1 MEIRR
6 FKGND
11 MREGMQQ
18 VRSCLG
24 DEAIILSTRSV
35 GDQIEILASTES
47 DVLAIAKEEHFPKPV
62 VESEE
67 TQNTESDR
75 SSQFLGEEK
84 LAHLETEIVELKN
97 MLCQELGR
105 LQRFPEPVSGHPDS
119 LVTRLVNTGMSHSYA
134 QELTATWRPKP
145 TTMGQLGGRLAAMIS
160 SCDEECVTES
170 GIHAFVGASGAGKT
184 TTVAKLAARYAL
196 KYDRKDI
203 VLISTDRFKIG
214 GQDKLEGYGQLLQID
229 VMAAN
234 SVQEL
239 SRLLRKFKN
248 RRMILIDTGGMTRH
262 KRDELLFKYLGG
274 ATVNGRKIQNTLVAS
289 SSSQQNQQDL
299 IIESFGRENL
309 SSVVLTKTD
318 EAITLG
324 AALSTLTRHRLPLAY
339 QGNGQGLSDLVL
351 PDVRELVQ
359 SFLQGF
365 QSKAKI
371 EMQHAE
377 SIS

>member
-18 VRSCLG
+18 VRNCLG

-47 DVLAIAKEEHFPKPV
+47 DVLAIAKEEHVPKSV
-62 VESEE
+62 AETKEKRSRESEE
-67 TQNTESDR
+67 PSH
-75 SSQFLGEEK
+75 FLGEEK

-105 LQRFPEPVSGHPDS
+105 LQRFPEPVTGHPDS

-160 SCDEECVTES
+160 SCDEECVTEK

-214 GQDKLEGYGQLLQID
+214 GQDKLDGYGQLLQID

-239 SRLLRKFKN
+239 SRLLRRFKN

-262 KRDELLFKYLGG
+262 KRDELLFKYLGK
-274 ATVNGRKIQNTLVAS
+274 ASVNGRKIQNTLVAS
-289 SSSQQNQQDL
+289 ASSQQNQQDL
-299 IIESFGRENL
+299 IIEAFGRKNL

-324 AALSTLTRHRLPLAY
+324 AALSTLTKHQLPLAY
-339 QGNGQGLSDLVL
+339 QGNGQGLSDLIL
-351 PDVRELVQ
+351 PDVRNLVQ

-365 QSKAKI
+365 QHRANI
-371 EMQHAE
+371 EMRHTE
-377 SIS
+377 SVS